1 MASFCAGNLQQR
13 FGFDGFAR
21 AAGWLVH
28 VIEYGE
34 HVADGL
40 KPVTAEL
47 FRFWNPDGCIAEC
60 GGTDDMLSL
69 ADFRSVPTVFLDR
82 HPSTI
87 EKGAV
92 CVTHDSAAIA
102 RLAARELLSLGFS
115 AYAFVDWFRPV
126 VWSDERGD
134 AFRRIVE
141 GNGKRFFRHRM
152 LSLSDSDGVDDL
164 ARWLSTLPAPCGVFA
179 VNDRAADCVVSAAL
193 KAGLEVPRDIAVI
206 GVDNDVGQCE
216 NVPVP
221 VSSVALDQDG
231 AGRAAGRLLAS
242 MMEGGRV
249 RPDGIA
255 VGALEV
261 VRRASTRRFAD
272 RRVAAAVEYIRKHA
286 CKGAT
291 VPDVVREM
299 GCSRALAYLRFT
311 EAVGH
316 SILEEIDSVRVAH
329 AERLLL
335 DGTMTVDAVGASSGY
350 GSASEFR
357 RAFRRRVGLSPKAFS
372 IAHREGE

>member
-92 CVTHDSAAIA
+92 CVTHDSAAIV

-134 AFRRIVE
+134 AFRRRWRPTSRLGV
-141 GNGKRFFRHRM
+141 RSCLRPTPSATS
-152 LSLSDSDGVDDL
+152 SL
-164 ARWLSTLPAPCGVFA
+164 RTT
-179 VNDRAADCVVSAAL
+179 
-193 KAGLEVPRDIAVI
+193 
-206 GVDNDVGQCE
+206 
-216 NVPVP
+216 
-221 VSSVALDQDG
+221 SS
-231 AGRAAGRLLAS
+231 
-242 MMEGGRV
+242 
-249 RPDGIA
+249 
-255 VGALEV
+255 
-261 VRRASTRRFAD
+261 
-272 RRVAAAVEYIRKHA
+272 
-286 CKGAT
+286 
-291 VPDVVREM
+291 
-299 GCSRALAYLRFT
+299 
-311 EAVGH
+311 
-316 SILEEIDSVRVAH
+316 
-329 AERLLL
+329 
-335 DGTMTVDAVGASSGY
+335 
-350 GSASEFR
+350 
-357 RAFRRRVGLSPKAFS
+357 
-372 IAHREGE
+372 